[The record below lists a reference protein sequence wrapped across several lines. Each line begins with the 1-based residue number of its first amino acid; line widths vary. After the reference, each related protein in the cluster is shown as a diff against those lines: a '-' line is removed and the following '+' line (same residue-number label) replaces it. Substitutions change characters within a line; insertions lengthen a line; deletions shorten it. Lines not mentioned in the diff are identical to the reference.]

1 MGQLVRVRDRSFLKW
16 PEGCV
21 RCSAAEAGNR
31 FDRYPDYRS
40 EVAYCDTC
48 FKKVSR
54 GNNVLA
60 LLLVVLWLL
69 PTIGVFGY
77 LVFGR
82 LFLPAEQVVFRTA
95 AEVFMVTVAASAVC
109 LAVALVLN
117 RILLLLLPFAIAPE
131 LRMKQ
136 LSATAG
142 EFSFPDAAYAERFR
156 QMNADKLL
164 Q

>member
-1 MGQLVRVRDRSFLKW
+1 MGQLVRVRDRGLVTW
-16 PEGCV
+16 PDGCV

-40 EVAYCDTC
+40 EVAYCDAC
-48 FKKVSR
+48 FKKVNR
-54 GNNVLA
+54 GNNVFA
-60 LLLVVLWLL
+60 LLLLVLWVV
-69 PTIGVFGY
+69 PTIGIFGY
-77 LVFGR
+77 LAYGL
-82 LFLPAEQVVFRTA
+82 LFWPDDKLIFRTA
-95 AEVFMVTVAASAVC
+95 IEVIFVTAVASGAF
-109 LAVALVLN
+109 LAVPIVLN
-117 RILLLLLPFAIAPE
+117 RILLMLLPFAIAPE

-156 QMNADKLL
+156 QANADKLL